1 MKLRAMMRAMMRRV
15 TRRMETMGTMGTKS
29 LEGSVN
35 DPSSLAYRRKRWLRG
50 KLRRLLRVVIW
61 MSLRGNVVDRG
72 TSFPLLLLRLQ
83 SSLLWHPYPK
93 ANHLMH
99 KTRPCSR
106 PKNSGYKCTNSNSN
120 NNRNHNNTSSPSL
133 PSSPSSTPHLR
144 CPHLVRQDIMNIQK
158 LC

>member
-1 MKLRAMMRAMMRRV
+1 MKLRAMRRRV
-15 TRRMETMGTMGTKS
+15 TRRMETMGTKS

-50 KLRRLLRVVIW
+50 KLRRLLRVVSW

-72 TSFPLLLLRLQ
+72 RSFPLLLLRLQ

-99 KTRPCSR
+99 KTRRCSR
-106 PKNSGYKCTNSNSN
+106 PKNSGYKCTNN
-120 NNRNHNNTSSPSL
+120 NNNNHNNTSWLSL
-133 PSSPSSTPHLR
+133 PSSHSSTPHLR
-144 CPHLVRQDIMNIQK
+144 CPHLARQDIMNIQK